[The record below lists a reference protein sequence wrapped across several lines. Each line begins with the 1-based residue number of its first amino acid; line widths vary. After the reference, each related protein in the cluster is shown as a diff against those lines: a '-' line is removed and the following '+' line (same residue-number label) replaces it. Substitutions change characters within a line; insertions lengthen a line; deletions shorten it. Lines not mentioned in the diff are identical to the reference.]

1 MFLVTWVVFTVAGVE
16 TSSLKD
22 TVALEAWIGLLT
34 MLPFVISAN
43 IREHTNWVILS
54 SFLPFQAAC
63 VPLGTLALERVSPA
77 YLELTFSAL
86 IALFVSER
94 AGLFKFIGRKCRG
107 GGDEKSDGGGDS
119 VELVSAPVEGT
130 TEVEV
135 STRDVQDVENADDE
149 KDEETKIMWYK
160 EPRKFLNAP
169 VDNVGLTYHGTNF
182 SFMCAWA
189 AAGCMSGFL
198 GGMTGTHG
206 PPTIACYTMMKVSK
220 DVVRA
225 TSAAV
230 LVTVM
235 LVRLIVYAVN
245 GLFDIS
251 KPGVYG
257 ASGAAGLVGVFFG
270 IWAQKFLDKDRFTQ
284 ILLGI
289 LGLGSVLMLY
299 KGIVDL

>member
-1 MFLVTWVVFTVAGVE
+1 LFLVTWVVFTMAGVE

-43 IREHTNWVILS
+43 IREHTNWVILT

-63 VPLGTLALERVSPA
+63 VPLGALALERVSPA

-94 AGLFKFIGRKCRG
+94 MGLFKFIGRKCRG
-107 GGDEKSDGGGDS
+107 GGEENSGGGGS
-119 VELVSAPVEGT
+119 VELVSAPSEGT

-135 STRDVQDVENADDE
+135 TTGDVEDAENVEDKEA
-149 KDEETKIMWYK
+149 KIIWYK

-169 VDNVGLTYHGTNF
+169 VDNVGLTYDGTNF

-257 ASGAAGLVGVFFG
+257 ASGASGLVGVFFG

-299 KGIVDL
+299 KGIDDL